1 MIVKREKEWARGGG
15 LLESEHP
22 FTFNLTQSHVPLINP
37 LSTPSSPPNQNRYSC
52 RECREAAAP
61 KTSHETDAS
70 GDKRGISSW
79 KNSKVRKKGE
89 EYTRPSQTRR
99 RVAFGM
105 VQRGEQNQSVI
116 TPRAR
121 PTVSIELA
129 TIQPRTNHSRQL
141 QTSCMYYMC
150 VCRHET
156 DDSTI
161 SDISLHGDRLPP
173 RRSDESCD
181 VSEFVIVSFAHSS
194 PLECT
199 GHRCRAFVSRY
210 CQRTFTS
217 RDVAKFLSTQSIL
230 AYWCVLFFAETI
242 TKPSS
247 LREERTSWSS
257 ITRVSRAPPS
267 RPNSFFR
274 TVSQTSER
282 WRLCSTPRAPT
293 RSIPENEERIQR
305 FGGTLTSIPTARH
318 CRNSLLPRSCSRS
331 RESAGRY
338 AKPVALSAANFSNH
352 LYAFTRFVIASLYI
366 RNYENCRNRSLAFS
380 RFSKSDGVVFSVRS
394 DPFF

>member
-1 MIVKREKEWARGGG
+1 MHREISEEFRVEKIRKCGKKGKNTHDRARRGE
-15 LLESEHP
+15 ESRLAWCNAASRTSRWLH
-22 FTFNLTQSHVPLINP
+22 HVLDLPCR
-37 LSTPSSPPNQNRYSC
+37 SSWRPSSLARITRDNY
-52 RECREAAAP
+52 
-61 KTSHETDAS
+61 
-70 GDKRGISSW
+70 KRL
-79 KNSKVRKKGE
+79 
-89 EYTRPSQTRR
+89 PS
-99 RVAFGM
+99 
-105 VQRGEQNQSVI
+105 
-116 TPRAR
+116 
-121 PTVSIELA
+121 
-129 TIQPRTNHSRQL
+129 
-141 QTSCMYYMC
+141 C

-156 DDSTI
+156 DDPTI
-161 SDISLHGDRLPP
+161 SDISLHRDRLPP